1 MERRKLRWVVV
12 EVLHKGN
19 DQGNVTGVIQVH
31 SKGQKYGER
40 IITQS
45 EEEKHIKRLGY
56 RRVSGQ
62 ERQKA

>member
-1 MERRKLRWVVV
+1 MVV

-19 DQGNVTGVIQVH
+19 DQGNVTGMRQVY
-31 SKGQKYGER
+31 SEGQKHGER
-40 IITQS
+40 IRTQS
-45 EEEKHIKRLGY
+45 EEEKNIKRLGY

>member
-1 MERRKLRWVVV
+1 MERRKLRWMVV

-19 DQGNVTGVIQVH
+19 DQGGVTGVGEVH
-31 SKGQKYGER
+31 SKGQKHGER
-40 IITQS
+40 ISTQS
-45 EEEKHIKRLGY
+45 EEEKNGKGLGY